1 MDQRLTGDQL
11 VRIVMKSVGVPVL
24 SQCSSG
30 SPPGILV
37 PVSKGTLTSG
47 RPWRR
52 EEMNQ
57 T

>member
-24 SQCSSG
+24 SQCSSR
-30 SPPGILV
+30 SPPRILV
-37 PVSKGTLTSG
+37 LVSRGTLTSG